1 MMDEKWM
8 KLAIEMARS
17 TMGQTS
23 PNPAVGAVVVNHGRA
38 VGMGA
43 HLKPGEGHAEV
54 HALKQA
60 GDQAAG
66 GTIYVTLEPCSHY
79 GKTPPCA
86 DLIIEKKL
94 ARVVVASV
102 DPNPLVAGKG
112 LKKLEEAGLEVT
124 VGVLK
129 EEALQLN
136 EFFFH
141 HTTAQRPF
149 VTLKAAM
156 TLDGKIATSSGSS
169 KWITSEEARE
179 DVHLDRHLHDAILVG
194 ANTVK
199 QDNPSLTARLRGE
212 AISPVRIVLD
222 TLLSIPEA
230 SAVLTDEASPTWVIC
245 GSDASEE
252 KERLFAKAP
261 HVRVIRM
268 SGETIELPELL
279 TVLGKEKILSL
290 YVEGG
295 AKVHGAFLDQKAVDR
310 IVMYIAPKIIGSSS
324 AFSVFNGKGVEA
336 MSEAVG
342 LTIKDVKTIGQDIK
356 ITAALS

>member
-1 MMDEKWM
+1 MDEKWM
-8 KLAIEMARS
+8 KLAIEMAKS

-23 PNPAVGAVVVNHGRA
+23 PNPAVGAVVVKEGRA

-66 GTIYVTLEPCSHY
+66 GTIYVTLEPCSHW
-79 GKTPPCA
+79 GKTAPCA

-112 LKKLEEAGLEVT
+112 LKKLEEAGLDVT
-124 VGVLK
+124 IGVLK
-129 EEALQLN
+129 KEAIELN

-141 HTTAQRPF
+141 HTATQKPF

-179 DVHLDRHLHDAILVG
+179 DVHRDRHLHDAILVG

-199 QDNPSLTARLRGE
+199 EDNPSLTARLRGD
-212 AISPVRIVLD
+212 AISPIRIVLD
-222 TLLSIPEA
+222 TSLSIPST
-230 SAVLTDEASPTWVIC
+230 SAVLTDGISPTWVIC
-245 GSDASEE
+245 GSGASEE

-268 SGETIELPELL
+268 LAELIELPELL
-279 TVLGKEKILSL
+279 SVLGKEKILSL

-295 AKVHGAFLDQKAVDR
+295 AKIHGAFLDQKAVDR
-310 IVMYIAPKIIGSSS
+310 MVMYIAPKIIGSSE
-324 AFSVFNGKGVEA
+324 AFSVFNGQGVQT
-336 MSEAVG
+336 MSEAVE
-342 LTIKDVKTIGQDIK
+342 LSITEVKTIGRDIK
-356 ITAALS
+356 VTAALR

>member
-1 MMDEKWM
+1 MDEKWM

-60 GDQAAG
+60 GDQAEG

-102 DPNPLVAGKG
+102 DPNPLVAGRG
-112 LKKLEEAGLEVT
+112 LKKLEEAGLDVT

-141 HTTAQRPF
+141 HTATQKPF

-199 QDNPSLTARLRGE
+199 QDNPSLTARLHGD

-222 TLLSIPEA
+222 TSLSIPTT
-230 SAVLTDEASPTWVIC
+230 SAVLTDGLSPTWVIC
-245 GSDASEE
+245 GSEASEE
-252 KERLFAKAP
+252 KESLLTGVA

-268 SGETIELPELL
+268 QAESIELPELL
-279 TVLGKEKILSL
+279 SLLGKEKILSL

-295 AKVHGAFLDQKAVDR
+295 AKIHGAFLDQKAVDR
-310 IVMYIAPKIIGSSS
+310 MIIYIAPKIIGSRD
-324 AFSVFNGKGVEA
+324 AFSVFNGEGVLT
-336 MSEAVG
+336 MNEAVD
-342 LTIKDVKTIGQDIK
+342 LSIQEIKTVGRDIK
-356 ITAALS
+356 VTATLT